1 MTLLSELEEELRRF
15 DKEIELQVQT
25 ISEKLSVKFKIEDL
39 DQDAE
44 KLKTLIQ
51 LRKATAAMIAEHR
64 NIGTVPA
71 SAPPN

>member
-1 MTLLSELEEELRRF
+1 MTPLSELEEELRRF

-25 ISEKLSVKFKIEDL
+25 ISDKLSVKFKIEDL

-51 LRKATAAMIAEHR
+51 LRKATAALIAEHT
-64 NIGTVPA
+64 NIGATPA
-71 SAPPN
+71 NSPST